1 MAIHLLMI
9 ALALAV
15 LVAGAESVVR
25 GASALALRLGLS
37 RLAIG
42 LTVVAFGT
50 SAPELVVSLKA
61 ALDGAGDIAVGN
73 VIGSNIFNIAVILGL
88 AALICPIPVHEQ
100 VVRLDAPIA
109 FAVALLLLPLLGD
122 GVITRSE
129 GVLLLLGL
137 IAYTAL
143 NLVLARRRMRAGLQD
158 WPDAPFAGGAT
169 RRLWRELLLI
179 AAGLG
184 LLVVGAGLLVSHAAS
199 LARALGVQ
207 EAVIGLTIVA
217 AGTSLPEL
225 ATSLVAA
232 WRRQADI
239 AVGNVVGSNVFNVL
253 GILGASS
260 ALRPITSA
268 GIGSLDLLA
277 MSLLSLL
284 LLPLLYTGRTL
295 HRLEGLLLLVL
306 YGGYLA
312 WRWPA

>member
-158 WPDAPFAGGAT
+158 WPDAPFAGG
-169 RRLWRELLLI
+169 RR
-179 AAGLG
+179 
-184 LLVVGAGLLVSHAAS
+184 
-199 LARALGVQ
+199 
-207 EAVIGLTIVA
+207 VA
-217 AGTSLPEL
+217 
-225 ATSLVAA
+225 
-232 WRRQADI
+232 
-239 AVGNVVGSNVFNVL
+239 F
-253 GILGASS
+253 GASFS
-260 ALRPITSA
+260 
-268 GIGSLDLLA
+268 
-277 MSLLSLL
+277 
-284 LLPLLYTGRTL
+284 
-295 HRLEGLLLLVL
+295 
-306 YGGYLA
+306 
-312 WRWPA
+312 